1 MPAFRLASLKTA
13 KAKFGADCDADHP
26 SLQPYAVRVRKGG
39 HAAAASLKMV
49 CQLLH
54 LAKHGATVYVRAYA
68 SAFAV
73 MALTSLTWIDA
84 IKSGLPVRRTEVNG
98 DTLDGVAFR
107 QKSKAGSPM
116 LWWCLVLDFF
126 GESGWYVTLSEVLR
140 RPQIGCYCLTSTI
153 FLFLHS
159 RWAGCGPPHH
169 LTRATPLRGG
179 ARW

>member
-1 MPAFRLASLKTA
+1 
-13 KAKFGADCDADHP
+13 
-26 SLQPYAVRVRKGG
+26 
-39 HAAAASLKMV
+39 MV

-54 LAKHGATVYVRAYA
+54 LAKHGPTVYVRAYA

-107 QKSKAGSPM
+107 QKSKAGPPM

-126 GESGWYVTLSEVLR
+126 GESGWYVTLSEVLTKTPDWLLR
-140 RPQIGCYCLTSTI
+140 RQFSCSCTVGGGLRPPPPPPTI
-153 FLFLHS
+153 S
-159 RWAGCGPPHH
+159 PEPP
-169 LTRATPLRGG
+169 LDEEGLDGE
-179 ARW
+179 